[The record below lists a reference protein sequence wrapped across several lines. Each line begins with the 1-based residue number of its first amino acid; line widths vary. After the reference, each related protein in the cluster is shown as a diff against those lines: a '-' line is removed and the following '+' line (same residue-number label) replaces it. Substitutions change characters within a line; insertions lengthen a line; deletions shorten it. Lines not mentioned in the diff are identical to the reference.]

1 MKKKYLAA
9 AALLAALA
17 LTPTMNSFAASGW
30 ASENGNWVY
39 YDNATRA
46 GFRPRTAT
54 TTWIPRAVSC

>member
-39 YDNATRA
+39 YDNDGNRQD
-46 GFRPRTAT
+46 RKS
-54 TTWIPRAVSC
+54 VV